1 MVWTMESKIE
11 QAFLASKNNYNPA
24 GQDENVLIVSSIYI
38 YIYIYHYLIF
48 ILYIF
53 FIFWA
58 YLKVCIVNL

>member
-38 YIYIYHYLIF
+38 YIYIYIT
-48 ILYIF
+48 ILSLSYTYFLFSGHI
-53 FIFWA
+53 
-58 YLKVCIVNL
+58 

>member
-38 YIYIYHYLIF
+38 YIT
-48 ILYIF
+48 ILSLSYTHFLF
-53 FIFWA
+53 FGHI
-58 YLKVCIVNL
+58 

>member
-1 MVWTMESKIE
+1 MESKIE
-11 QAFLASKNNYNPA
+11 QVFLASKNNYNSA

-38 YIYIYHYLIF
+38 YIYHYLIF
-48 ILYIF
+48 ILYTF